1 MLRLIAFDADD
12 TLWHNETHYVQ
23 ATARLKALLSSYQSP
38 EMVEQKL
45 NETEYR
51 NVPRY
56 GFGIK
61 SFTLSMVE
69 TAIGISNGSVS
80 GREIKEIIELGQ
92 EMLRAPVS
100 LFDHAVE
107 TLAEL
112 AVNHELVLITKGDLL
127 EQENKVERSGLEGY
141 FCAIEI
147 LREKN
152 AASYQKVLDRYGI
165 PAQQFLMVGN
175 SLKSDILPVL
185 EIGALAVHI
194 PYQHTWVYE
203 HPPESKSRLPTY
215 HELENLSQLP
225 ELITMLDGKN
235 EN

>member
-12 TLWHNETHYVQ
+12 TLWHNETYYVQ

-38 EMVEQKL
+38 ELVEQKL
-45 NETEYR
+45 NETEFH

-69 TAIGISNGSVS
+69 TAIGISSGTVS
-80 GREIKEIIELGQ
+80 GKEIKEIIELGQ
-92 EMLRAPVS
+92 EMLLAPVS
-100 LFDHAVE
+100 LFDHAGE

-127 EQENKVERSGLEGY
+127 EQENKVERSGLAGY

-165 PAQQFLMVGN
+165 PAPQFLMVGN

-185 EIGALAVHI
+185 EIGAQAVYI

-203 HPPESKSRLPTY
+203 HPPGRKSRLPTY

-225 ELITMLDGKN
+225 ELITMLEGKN